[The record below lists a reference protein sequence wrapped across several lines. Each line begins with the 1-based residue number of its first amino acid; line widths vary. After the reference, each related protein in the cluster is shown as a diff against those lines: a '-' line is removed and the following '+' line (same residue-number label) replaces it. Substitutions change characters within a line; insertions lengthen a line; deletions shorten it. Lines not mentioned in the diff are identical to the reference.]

1 MKLYEEYTFNK
12 NNQKYIISGLLL
24 FIKFFRSKHNL
35 GVKVSIAILISIG
48 LGSILLGAAKSL
60 DKGENCEKLKD
71 PLRKDLCKKT
81 LDLKYV
87 HTMIQMIDNGISKLD
102 HNKEDDAEKIRH
114 LKKDREKM
122 VDLRNK
128 LEGDYHR
135 LLDRLN
141 RKNKIR

>member
-12 NNQKYIISGLLL
+12 TNQKHIISGILL
-24 FIKFFRSKHNL
+24 FIKFFKSKHNI
-35 GVKVSIAILISIG
+35 GVKISVAILISIG

-60 DKGENCEKLKD
+60 DHGENCEKLKD

-81 LDLKYV
+81 LELKYI
-87 HTMIQMIDNGISKLD
+87 HTMIQMIDTGISKLD
-102 HNKEDDAEKIRH
+102 HKKEHEADKIKH

-128 LEGDYHR
+128 VEGDYHKI
-135 LLDRLN
+135 LDRLN
-141 RKNKIR
+141 RKSRIH